1 MAATANLYADS
12 GADSSSGSVRPSPGL
27 SLPVAASMVIHAS
40 IFAAALVW
48 WQGEGKSVQRGF
60 PEGQSITFV
69 SLVQA
74 PAAAKTTSPT
84 TTPEEPVVEPKP
96 VEVRK
101 VEAKVKPE
109 PVEKKHAEAIKIK
122 KKKPVEKHQVAQAS
136 QAQTSQTTKVSQSS
150 ESTSSS
156 AASASP
162 ASSVAGAVPIGEA
175 NGSLGGDGEKAF
187 FIEPQFRE
195 RPQPPAYPRRARR
208 LAQEGEALI
217 RVKLDPRG
225 NAAEVLVWKSSGFAL
240 LDNAAITAV
249 RHWKFVPAE
258 RSGKP
263 VIAWVEIPV
272 RFALN

>member
-12 GADSSSGSVRPSPGL
+12 GTDSSSGSARPSPGL

-40 IFAAALVW
+40 IFAAALIW
-48 WQGEGKSVQRGF
+48 WQGEGKSVQRGL
-60 PEGQSITFV
+60 PEGQSVTFV

-74 PAAAKTTSPT
+74 PTMAMAASPT
-84 TTPEEPVVEPKP
+84 TAPEAPVVKPKP
-96 VEVRK
+96 AEVRK
-101 VEAKVKPE
+101 IEAKVKPE
-109 PVEKKHAEAIKIK
+109 PVETKHAEAVR
-122 KKKPVEKHQVAQAS
+122 KKPVEKRQVAQAS
-136 QAQTSQTTKVSQSS
+136 QTSDMSQSS
-150 ESTSSS
+150 AT
-156 AASASP
+156 AS
-162 ASSVAGAVPIGEA
+162 AGAVATVANAAMPMGEA
-175 NGSLGGDGEKAF
+175 NGSLGGGGEKAF

>member
-1 MAATANLYADS
+1 MAATANIDADS
-12 GADSSSGSVRPSPGL
+12 RTESSSGTLRPLPGL
-27 SLPVAASMVIHAS
+27 RLPVAVSMAIHAS
-40 IFAAALVW
+40 LFAAAFVW
-48 WQGEGKSVQRGF
+48 WQGEGKSVQRGL
-60 PEGQSITFV
+60 PQGQSVTFV

-74 PAAAKTTSPT
+74 PVAVKTASPAAA
-84 TTPEEPVVEPKP
+84 PEKPVDEPKP

-101 VEAKVKPE
+101 VEAKAKPE
-109 PVEKKHAEAIKIK
+109 PVEKKNTEAIR
-122 KKKPVEKHQVAQAS
+122 KKPAERQQVAQAS
-136 QAQTSQTTKVSQSS
+136 PTSDMSQSS
-150 ESTSSS
+150 AATSGAVASV
-156 AASASP
+156 ASAVTP
-162 ASSVAGAVPIGEA
+162 MGEA
-175 NGSLGGDGEKAF
+175 NGSLGRGGEKAF

>member
-1 MAATANLYADS
+1 M
-12 GADSSSGSVRPSPGL
+12 
-27 SLPVAASMVIHAS
+27 
-40 IFAAALVW
+40 
-48 WQGEGKSVQRGF
+48 
-60 PEGQSITFV
+60 TFV

-74 PAAAKTTSPT
+74 PAAAKAANPAAA
-84 TTPEEPVVEPKP
+84 PEKPVIEPKLI
-96 VEVRK
+96 EVRK
-101 VEAKVKPE
+101 AEVKVQPE
-109 PVEKKHAEAIKIK
+109 PVEKKHAEAIR
-122 KKKPVEKHQVAQAS
+122 KKPAEKQQVAEAS
-136 QAQTSQTTKVSQSS
+136 PMSDMSQSS
-150 ESTSSS
+150 AAASSGAVASVAS
-156 AASASP
+156 AATP
-162 ASSVAGAVPIGEA
+162 MGEA

-208 LAQEGEALI
+208 LEQEGEALI

-240 LDNAAITAV
+240 LDDAAITAV